1 MPRARSGGSSGL
13 AVPPQAGA
21 AGGAISSLAVRPAE
35 VADLDAVRALLAAA
49 NLPLDGMDEAF
60 EHGVVA
66 VEDGLVVGAAAVEP
80 YGTDGL
86 LRSVVV
92 NPTRRGSGLGRAV
105 VAAAEASAG
114 QRGIRDLYLLT
125 ETAIGWFPRLG
136 YAPLDR
142 DAAPAGIAGSLE
154 FTTSCVDTGI
164 LMHRRLPATG

>member
-1 MPRARSGGSSGL
+1 MPRTRSGGASGL
-13 AVPPQAGA
+13 AVSPQAGA

-35 VADLDAVRALLAAA
+35 AADLDAVGALLAAA

-60 EHGVVA
+60 EHGIVA
-66 VEDGLVVGAAAVEP
+66 IEDGVIVGAAAVER

-105 VAAAEASAG
+105 VEAAEVSA
-114 QRGIRDLYLLT
+114 RRLGIRDLYLLT
-125 ETAIGWFPRLG
+125 ETAIDWFPRLG

-142 DAAPAGIAGSLE
+142 DAAPAGIAGSIE